1 MSKGSSAKYYQN
13 NKGRLEKKLQSPS
26 KEEKEEKW
34 QDGHEQYKNPPEDE
48 KQTLVEYR
56 KMI

>member
-26 KEEKEEKW
+26 KEEKEEK
-34 QDGHEQYKNPPEDE
+34 
-48 KQTLVEYR
+48 
-56 KMI
+56 